1 MKKEILE
8 ALKAHSTRRQDRVVW
23 GGRDWEVWGGRDWE
37 VVFIDQFFFTVKT
50 YF

>member
-23 GGRDWEVWGGRDWE
+23 GGRDWEVA
-37 VVFIDQFFFTVKT
+37 FIDQFFFCRQNI
-50 YF
+50 FLEHN

>member
-23 GGRDWEVWGGRDWE
+23 GGRDWG

>member
-8 ALKAHSTRRQDRVVW
+8 ALKAHSTRRLEGV
-23 GGRDWEVWGGRDWE
+23 VWGGRDWE
-37 VVFIDQFFFTVKT
+37 VVFIDQFFFAVKT

>member
-8 ALKAHSTRRQDRVVW
+8 ALKAHSTRWQDRVVW
-23 GGRDWEVWGGRDWE
+23 GGRDWEVA
-37 VVFIDQFFFTVKT
+37 FIDQFFFSVKT